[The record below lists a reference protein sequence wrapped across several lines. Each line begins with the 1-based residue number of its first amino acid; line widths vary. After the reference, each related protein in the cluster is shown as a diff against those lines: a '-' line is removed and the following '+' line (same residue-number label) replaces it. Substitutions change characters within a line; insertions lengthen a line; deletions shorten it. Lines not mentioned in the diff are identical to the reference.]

1 MNCSLVKFSEG
12 TACDAEGTWKQMNW
26 KEWKL
31 NTVVCRFNL
40 IQWLLSIFAS
50 EQWERWMEGIVLQSQ
65 NESSQVK
72 MHFSIII
79 ILIETELRTAILFI
93 NFIFV
98 GNQVICQS

>member
-1 MNCSLVKFSEG
+1 
-12 TACDAEGTWKQMNW
+12 
-26 KEWKL
+26 
-31 NTVVCRFNL
+31 
-40 IQWLLSIFAS
+40 
-50 EQWERWMEGIVLQSQ
+50 MEGIVLQSQ